1 MAKRLAK
8 GEALTLPFEVDL
20 ETTTD
25 GDDST
30 TGEAALGVS
39 IGSTSTEVS
48 FLTSFG
54 SSTFSSVT
62 GAASASITAL
72 TSSPFSHKIASMQ
85 STGAVEAS

>member
-1 MAKRLAK
+1 MAK
-8 GEALTLPFEVDL
+8 GEALSLPFEVDL

-30 TGEAALGVS
+30 TGETDLGVS
-39 IGSTSTEVS
+39 KGSTLTEVS

-54 SSTFSSVT
+54 SSTFSSIT

-72 TSSPFSHKIASMQ
+72 TSSPSSPKIASIQ

>member
-1 MAKRLAK
+1 MAK

-30 TGEAALGVS
+30 KGEDTLGVS
-39 IGSTSTEVS
+39 IESTLSEVS
-48 FLTSFG
+48 FLTCFG
-54 SSTFSSVT
+54 SSTFSSIT
-62 GAASASITAL
+62 GAASASMTAL
-72 TSSPFSHKIASMQ
+72 TSSPSSPKIASIQ